1 MEDQRMDLRFTFLL
15 FILLFLLAVFVK
27 PAHARNEYLQY
38 DNNCSGSALEPY
50 VEYSQNTNRGAG
62 SNINNGYDDDRATVG
77 IRLRIPLT
85 STCSKQYRRTMDENA
100 LLRQQLELLKQCGRY
115 KDLEL
120 GDEFA
125 LVREKCAGVNKKA
138 SAELRDKKAI
148 EEEDKEIEERKQL
161 FQNKDEK
168 LDDEEAWNEVDELL
182 NK

>member
-1 MEDQRMDLRFTFLL
+1 MDLRFTFLL
-15 FILLFLLAVFVK
+15 LTMLALLALFVK

-38 DNNCSGSALEPY
+38 DSHCERTALEPY
-50 VEYSQNTNRGAG
+50 VEYSQDTNRGAG

-85 STCSKQYRRTMDENA
+85 STCTKQYRKTVDENA

-138 SAELRDKKAI
+138 SAELRDKEAI
-148 EEEDKEIEERKQL
+148 KEEDKEIEERNKL
-161 FQNKDEK
+161 FQNKDADS
-168 LDDEEAWNEVDELL
+168 DDEEAWNDVDKDM

>member
-1 MEDQRMDLRFTFLL
+1 MAPP
-15 FILLFLLAVFVK
+15 LAP
-27 PAHARNEYLQY
+27 PATTRY
-38 DNNCSGSALEPY
+38 STLEPY

-62 SNINNGYDDDRATVG
+62 SNIDNGYDDDRATVG